1 MLGGAP
7 GTAASIAAA
16 TILVAEGGT
25 HALGWGFA
33 CYVVLGSLWV
43 VVGVVHAWWLLRGRV
58 PIVPWR
64 PNLMFK
70 VYPVSRR
77 NLLERVSRRM
87 DALSVAALTKKS
99 DESHHHKEHP
109 AEHNNKHELTPQK
122 YAHSNPHRV
131 FGAVVGTCPFTH
143 IGGASLANA
152 ALKDA
157 PKKAPL
163 YHAFAAFAGDGIF
176 TAEGNDWSDKR
187 TEVLNS
193 FATVGLEPLAEVSVK
208 VARRLT
214 RMMDDAVGVE
224 QQSKPQDTNHTE
236 MQMLPLLQRAT
247 LRATFEYLAGCSIDD
262 AALKLGSSGNSDI
275 SPDDDTCHTSTSP
288 VSAKTLENEYLEA
301 ATSLRH
307 LIPARARSVWIL
319 SDWVYGLSPVG
330 RLETKMI
337 RQARR
342 LPLLALRAART
353 GSPLA
358 VLAKGRAHGGKGDE
372 NGQQNNKIKS
382 VWLSYMGFDVF
393 VEKEKAHRGWQ
404 KTWNPP
410 KALLDEAVTLLFAG
424 HDTQSATLSWALLRL
439 ANDEH
444 AQTNLRLGLRAN
456 CFDDFKIAQELGVD
470 DLLNE
475 GEHSTA
481 YPSRRKNNSN
491 AYPQPAWRTS
501 RAAPALEAVL
511 RETLRLHPVAPL
523 VVRNLTSD
531 AVGEDVTLPA
541 GTAVGVWLHA
551 VHRDPRVW
559 DSAYEF
565 KPERW
570 LTDEKDSS
578 EETKQGVKRK
588 GSAFMPFATGPR
600 ACVGQHLAWV
610 FMRVTLARLI
620 TAYEFQPCDNE
631 DMTPS
636 VGFTVTPASAAKMR
650 VRKL

>member
-410 KALLDEAVTLLFAG
+410 KALLDEA
-424 HDTQSATLSWALLRL
+424 TLSWALLRL